1 MAEGITS
8 KTKGSVRSISPKGI
22 PVSFAVKPPNVKL
35 SGSWYLERVRNK
47 AGNTVLGNSV
57 DINFNA
63 DPLIG
68 LEITIDL
75 LGTAVFLAAG
85 IISVGTAAE
94 GITRLYQQLQDFL
107 KEGVNFGNDNAKF
120 VANVDIYMDLVITS
134 TIKTGIGFQFNTAGK
149 REESLTKIEATNT
162 LKVELKVGV
171 KIKGEFALVTVTADA
186 YFEASGSGEASIT
199 FGHTINYDDK
209 GLYYRPQLGFD
220 GLNAKYI
227 IYVSVG
233 LAMKIA
239 KDKNKVETEHKGNQW
254 EIARG
259 NYDDVIPKFDVIEE
273 LETLLNIDANI
284 PLIKNK

>member
-1 MAEGITS
+1 M
-8 KTKGSVRSISPKGI
+8 
-22 PVSFAVKPPNVKL
+22 
-35 SGSWYLERVRNK
+35 
-47 AGNTVLGNSV
+47 
-57 DINFNA
+57 
-63 DPLIG
+63 
-68 LEITIDL
+68 
-75 LGTAVFLAAG
+75 
-85 IISVGTAAE
+85 
-94 GITRLYQQLQDFL
+94 
-107 KEGVNFGNDNAKF
+107 
-120 VANVDIYMDLVITS
+120 
-134 TIKTGIGFQFNTAGK
+134 
-149 REESLTKIEATNT
+149 
-162 LKVELKVGV
+162 
-171 KIKGEFALVTVTADA
+171 VTVKADV
-186 YFEASGSGEASIT
+186 YFEASGSGESSIT

-239 KDKNKVETEHKGNQW
+239 KDKNKVETERKGNQW

>member
-22 PVSFAVKPPNVKL
+22 PVSFAVPPPNVKL

-47 AGNTVLGNSV
+47 AGNTVLGTSV

-63 DPLIG
+63 DPLLG

-75 LGTAVFLAAG
+75 LGTIAFG
-85 IISVGTAAE
+85 IGSIGGVGPGVLE
-94 GITRLYQQLQDFL
+94 LYKQIQGLL
-107 KEGVNFGNDNAKF
+107 KKGVDFGNDEVKF
-120 VANVDIYMDLVITS
+120 AANVDIYMDLIITN

-149 REESLTKIEATNT
+149 REDALTKIEATNT
-162 LKVELKVGV
+162 LKVEFKVGV
-171 KIKGEFALVTVTADA
+171 KIKGEFAVVTVKADA

-239 KDKNKVETEHKGNQW
+239 KDKNKVETERKGNQW